1 MAAPAQGQ
9 GSETSPLENRA
20 ASADPSGASS
30 NDVNPGRRGP
40 RRLFPV
46 RLRSHQPLTRRE
58 RALSPPCH
66 QHRGAHHLPRRWV
79 TRALGSMA
87 GSLLTHPRFT
97 YSLPRCQS
105 AMLHCPFPCPSPPH
119 PPPLPAHPFPLLP
132 VMSNYL
138 FPLIHQLSFLSRSF
152 VLLSSQS
159 SSPFFLHLFLFSIK
173 KAP

>member
-1 MAAPAQGQ
+1 MVRSLTRRGRCAVKAPRPPPGQRTKPEFKKAISISGGAWAAVAAPAQGQ

-30 NDVNPGRRGP
+30 IDVNPGRRGP

-119 PPPLPAHPFPLLP
+119 PR
-132 VMSNYL
+132 L
-138 FPLIHQLSFLSRSF
+138 FQLIPSLYFR
-152 VLLSSQS
+152 
-159 SSPFFLHLFLFSIK
+159 
-173 KAP
+173 